1 MTTTLRAC
9 APKATSRPHTPV
21 PKVTPT
27 YITACCGNM
36 SFLSFV
42 GLIEQHLAIFCGF
55 TATTQDCKRA
65 VCRVSFYILYTAH
78 ITVHSLGRHEAQP
91 SSSASHRTS
100 DHRLRLAA
108 GAPWPH
114 PMLQRMVMPSDNII
128 RHGFGCFTWT
138 NHLLLTRLSKVV
150 VGSMQRD
157 EGSGDSH
164 S

>member
-1 MTTTLRAC
+1 MTITLRAC

-21 PKVTPT
+21 PKVTLA

-42 GLIEQHLAIFCGF
+42 GLIEHYLAIFRGF

-65 VCRVSFYILYTAH
+65 VCRVSFYILYTAN
-78 ITVHSLGRHEAQP
+78 ITPHSLGRHEAQP

-100 DHRLRLAA
+100 DH
-108 GAPWPH
+108 PWPH
-114 PMLQRMVMPSDNII
+114 PMLERIVVPSDNII

-150 VGSMQRD
+150 VGSMQRN